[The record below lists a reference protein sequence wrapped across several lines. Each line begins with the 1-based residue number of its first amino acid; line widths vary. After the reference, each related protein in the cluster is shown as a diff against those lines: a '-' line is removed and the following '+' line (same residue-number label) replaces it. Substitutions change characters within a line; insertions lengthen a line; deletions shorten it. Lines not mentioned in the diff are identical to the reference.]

1 MNVSVVSTKV
11 VSDYF
16 TNRLITKIELK
27 VSSLS
32 PTSIIYPKTHRI
44 WGYENGSDTGGFTLE
59 GFSIKDNFGNP
70 MKLTSV
76 SPRYVGLSNERGL
89 RYGEDNVFT
98 IRTAENPLDAAS
110 HLELKISAGVLG
122 NNKQIV
128 FTIPTSSII
137 KIERGG
143 M

>member
-1 MNVSVVSTKV
+1 
-11 VSDYF
+11 
-16 TNRLITKIELK
+16 
-27 VSSLS
+27 
-32 PTSIIYPKTHRI
+32 
-44 WGYENGSDTGGFTLE
+44 
-59 GFSIKDNFGNP
+59 